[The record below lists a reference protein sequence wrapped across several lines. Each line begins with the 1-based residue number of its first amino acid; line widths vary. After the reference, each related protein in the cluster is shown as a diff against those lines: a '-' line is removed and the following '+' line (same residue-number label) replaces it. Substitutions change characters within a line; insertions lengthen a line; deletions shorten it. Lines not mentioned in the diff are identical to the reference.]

1 MSLPT
6 RPDIEE
12 FISLTNKLA
21 DAKTELSA
29 LEWEF
34 EKSKAHNIKNALSSG
49 VSNKSRA
56 VDYAKV
62 IGNCD
67 ADEQYLDGLVS
78 RMIDKKRDI
87 TILYGRVEAWK
98 SNKDLYRSDSYHQV
112 GGRFGGSLLDGGADN
127 D

>member
-12 FISLTNKLA
+12 FIALTNQLA
-21 DAKTELSA
+21 DAKTDLA
-29 LEWEF
+29 TLEWEF
-34 EKSKAHNIKNALSSG
+34 EKAKAHNIKNALSSS

-67 ADEQYLDGLVS
+67 RDEQYLDGLMS
-78 RMIDKKRDI
+78 RIINKKRDI
-87 TILYGRVEAWK
+87 TVLYGRVQAWEAQ
-98 SNKDLYRSDSYHQV
+98 KDLYRTDSYHMI
-112 GGRFGGSLLDGGADN
+112 RGS
-127 D
+127 